1 MFIFTFNFQLL
12 EIDRS
17 SAMRRGFHNF
27 FRVGL
32 SMPKICCKL
41 RKQIKTTLCVQRTIP
56 DSNRDLLLLQQ
67 NIHQLKWNVDKWC
80 LSVDK
85 RCLSQRHK
93 CLATSIFIDLFCLLV
108 HFRYLLFHFVRDIFE
123 HKFFVKN
130 IRKSQKSFHH
140 HFFAK
145 FCSISILFYLNLCE
159 NIKIMPLFESSRK
172 TLKLPSDFLPLHFL

>member
-1 MFIFTFNFQLL
+1 MSIISVIQETMFIFTFNFQLL

-108 HFRYLLFHFVRDIFE
+108 HFRYLLFHFVIPFL
-123 HKFFVKN
+123 F
-130 IRKSQKSFHH
+130 
-140 HFFAK
+140 
-145 FCSISILFYLNLCE
+145 SIVL
-159 NIKIMPLFESSRK
+159 
-172 TLKLPSDFLPLHFL
+172 